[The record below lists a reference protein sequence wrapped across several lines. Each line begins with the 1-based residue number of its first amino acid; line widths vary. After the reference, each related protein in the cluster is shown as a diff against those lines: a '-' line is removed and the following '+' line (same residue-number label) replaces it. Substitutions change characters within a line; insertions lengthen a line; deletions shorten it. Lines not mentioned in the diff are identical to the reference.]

1 MVDPYLVP
9 NSLLNVVSGAVA
21 LGVSYYAFRYRRVTG
36 SGFLRYLSVGFMLL
50 GVGLLAQASL
60 YLFAAFNLARVTDRT
75 ALIYSA
81 TVLYLVLQ
89 SAAYLIIAAGYTV
102 RVQKGVPLD
111 RGEALASMAAV
122 GAVMPL
128 LFRTLVLDTGELVIL
143 ALVSFIAFQ
152 GAMAYVE
159 QRNRF
164 SLTVLFAFAL
174 IALSH
179 LGLLAG
185 SLLTSGFVYLLGA
198 ATNLAGFVLLLV
210 FVIWSG
216 RVGTG

>member
-1 MVDPYLVP
+1 VVEPYLVP
-9 NSLLNVVSGAVA
+9 NSLLNIVSGAVA

-60 YLFAAFNLARVTDRT
+60 YLFAAFNLARVTDRI

-81 TVLYLVLQ
+81 TALYLVLQ

-102 RVQKGVPLD
+102 RVQKGMPMD
-111 RGEALASMAAV
+111 RAEALAPVVAV
-122 GAVMPL
+122 GPVMPL
-128 LFRTLVLDTGELVIL
+128 LFRTLILDTGELVIL
-143 ALVSFIAFQ
+143 VLVSFIAFQ
-152 GAMAYVE
+152 GAMAYSE

-164 SLTVLFAFAL
+164 SLIVLLAFAL

-179 LGLLAG
+179 LGELAG
-185 SLLTSGFVYLLGA
+185 SILTSGFLYVIGGTA
-198 ATNLAGFVLLLV
+198 NLAGFVLLLV

-216 RVGTG
+216 RVGSS